1 MSLRSCSL
9 LSLPWPSTG
18 PGFASTTPP
27 LPAAPVGAPA
37 TRVAGDPVHRPRLA
51 DRVRGRDGGFLC
63 YVGALALA
71 PLALVQSLSAGG
83 IGILAFLSSRV
94 AGVKLAR
101 RELLGVVI
109 AVVGLVFLGISLA
122 GATGEGDEG
131 EWAGRPHLARGLGGA
146 RCVAVR
152 YGSRL
157 WASRRRTA
165 SPRAS
170 CSPPATWS
178 RRRSCAAARGCMF
191 IPAMIVAYSF
201 GTIVL
206 QLGFQKGAALTTAG
220 VATLFTNALP
230 IIAGTTLYDEPF
242 PNGELGVLRG
252 IAFALLIAGGAL
264 LSRPKP
270 ESAEGLRPRAG
281 GLVTRCSRAWRP
293 PRQPSPS
300 SRAAAE
306 ARKPHPRRTRAGD
319 EDGREARAVRRPRP
333 LVADARQRTADAVH
347 AALYK
352 RSSPGPSMWRPT

>member
-1 MSLRSCSL
+1 MTLAILLTFVSAVAINWAWLREHDAASALPPLSIRRPRESLRSL
-9 LSLPWPSTG
+9 LTDRHWMT
-18 PGFASTTPP
+18 GFAAET
-27 LPAAPVGAPA
+27 
-37 TRVAGDPVHRPRLA
+37 AGFV
-51 DRVRGRDGGFLC
+51 C

-109 AVVGLVFLGISLA
+109 AATGLAFLGITLA
-122 GATGEGDEG
+122 GATGQGDEG
-131 EWAGRPHLARGLGGA
+131 VWGGILIWVVASAGLAV
-146 RCVAVR
+146 VAIR
-152 YGSRL
+152 YGPRL
-157 WASRRRTA
+157 LG
-165 SPRAS
+165 
-170 CSPPATWS
+170 
-178 RRRSCAAARGCMF
+178 AAGAHGMAAGILLAAGDVVTKAVVTGGVRLLF
-191 IPAMIVAYSF
+191 IPAMILAYSF

-270 ESAEGLRPRAG
+270 DAPAG
-281 GLVTRCSRAWRP
+281 VSDL
-293 PRQPSPS
+293 
-300 SRAAAE
+300 E
-306 ARKPHPRRTRAGD
+306 LAG
-319 EDGREARAVRRPRP
+319 
-333 LVADARQRTADAVH
+333 VA
-347 AALYK
+347 
-352 RSSPGPSMWRPT
+352 